1 MKNPPAF
8 SVDTHLF
15 RELGELLV
23 GRDSTALV
31 ELIKNAY
38 DADATEVI
46 VYGQD
51 LLDVRSGF
59 ILVRDNGSGM
69 TEAAFLNGF
78 LRVAGRGKE
87 QGDRRTTV
95 FKRRFTGEKG
105 VGRLAAHKLA
115 RTLGVSSIPAN
126 PAPRRPYAVEASIDW
141 DRVEAHPTL
150 DEASDAI
157 RFGTRQLRGANATG
171 TTIRLDRLRRE
182 WTDTER
188 QRFMLEVSNFQP
200 PKILTEKL
208 TTKVSPRRLLFEKP
222 LVRDV
227 KGADPGFD
235 VQLQGAFDVGEPFW
249 AQYAEA
255 AHWVVELK
263 REKGKQ
269 VKVAVAPTKAGKTK
283 WPAAIT
289 RRYALPNQEAAQ
301 GPFFDARIYLN
312 EGGWGQALSDESS
325 SATGVRVFLE
335 GFRVLPYGEGA
346 DDWLGIDADYRT
358 RSRKLDLD
366 DVVDE
371 EAIEDEGLVRPPGAQ
386 FVGGVF
392 LTENRAEGLR
402 MLVNREGFI
411 PNAAFE
417 RLTRTVKNAI
427 ELSTR
432 VRAAA
437 SLESRKGRRERR
449 AGKRR
454 NTNIPP
460 PSPRAALMS
469 ALRSASSALAEVI
482 ESPEGQVPTVAQ
494 HLAKAQEELD
504 AARDAAGELVS
515 VDSMMRILAS
525 VGTQMAG
532 FIHELNTLV
541 GMTTDLEALVSEL
554 RARDE
559 PPSRADVAE
568 VHSLLHDVRRYLSRQ
583 ASYLVDVI
591 SADARRRRSRQP
603 LRERFDAAARLV
615 SDVAARQD
623 VSIENAI
630 PTELRSPPMFP
641 AETVTVFANLL
652 TNAVKAAGEG
662 GRVRARGENTN
673 GSVTI
678 RIENSGVAVN
688 LKDAEVWFRPFEST
702 TSTEVDPI
710 LGQGMGLGLP
720 ITRAT
725 VEEYGGTV
733 KFVKPRGNF
742 ATAIEVKLPL

>member
-1 MKNPPAF
+1 MKSPPTF

-51 LLDVRSGF
+51 LLDLEAGF
-59 ILVRDNGSGM
+59 ILVRDNGTGM
-69 TEAAFLNGF
+69 TEKAFLEGF

-87 QGDRRTTV
+87 KGNRRTTV
-95 FKRRFTGEKG
+95 FKRRYTGEKG

-115 RTLGVSSIPAN
+115 RILSVSSVPAS
-126 PAPRRPYAVEASIDW
+126 PATRKPYAVEASIDW

-150 DEASDAI
+150 DGVGDAI
-157 RFGTRQLRGANATG
+157 SFQTRSLGRAKDQG

-182 WTDTER
+182 WTERER
-188 QRFMLEVSNFQP
+188 QSFMLEVSNFQP
-200 PKILTEKL
+200 PRILTDKL
-208 TTKVSPRRLLFEKP
+208 GPRVSPRRLLFDEP

-227 KGADPGFD
+227 EGDDPGFD

-255 AHWVVELK
+255 AHWIIELK
-263 REKGKQ
+263 REKDKQ
-269 VKVAVAPTKAGKTK
+269 VKAAIAPTKAGKK
-283 WPAAIT
+283 QWPAARS
-289 RRYALPNQEAAQ
+289 RRYTLPNEEAGR

-312 EGGWGQALSDESS
+312 EGGWGQALSEESA

-392 LTENRAEGLR
+392 LTENRAEGLC

-417 RLTRTVKNAI
+417 RLTKAVKNGI

-437 SLESRKGRRERR
+437 SLESRRERR
-449 AGKRR
+449 QRR
-454 NTNIPP
+454 ASRRTKANVPP
-460 PSPRAALMS
+460 PSPHATLIS
-469 ALRSASSALAEVI
+469 ALSSASQTLEEVI
-482 ESPEGQVPTVAQ
+482 DTPEGQTPSVAP
-494 HLAKAQEELD
+494 HLARAQEELS

-515 VDSMMRILAS
+515 VDSMMRVLAS

-541 GMTTDLEALVSEL
+541 AMTTDLEALVARL
-554 RARDE
+554 RERGA
-559 PPSRADVAE
+559 PPTRADVAE
-568 VHSLLHDVRRYLSRQ
+568 VHSLLHDVRRYLERQ
-583 ASYLVDVI
+583 ASYLVDVV
-591 SADARRRRSRQP
+591 SVDARRRRSRQR
-603 LRERFDAAARLV
+603 LKDRFDAAARLIT
-615 SDVAARQD
+615 DVAARQD

-630 PTELRSPPMFP
+630 PDDLRSPPMFP

-652 TNAVKAAGEG
+652 TNAVKAAGHD
-662 GRVRARGENTN
+662 GRVRARGEKTN
-673 GSVTI
+673 DGVNI
-678 RIENSGVAVN
+678 RIENTGTAID
-688 LKDAEVWFRPFEST
+688 LDEAEIWFRPFEST
-702 TSTEVDPI
+702 TSAQVDPI

-725 VEEYGGTV
+725 IEEYGGTIR
-733 KFVKPRGNF
+733 FVKPRGNF
-742 ATAIEVKLPL
+742 ATAIELNLPL